1 MNKILEYYCLLFKH
15 LLKFEHELNAYI
27 LLVKE
32 KAKHCIGKNFDPINV
47 LFFFFLSDETL
58 YHL

>member
-1 MNKILEYYCLLFKH
+1 MHKILEYYCLLFKH

-32 KAKHCIGKNFDPINV
+32 KAKHCIGKNFDPICT
-47 LFFFFLSDETL
+47 SSC
-58 YHL
+58 